1 MTSISNK
8 DHLYLDLAFELA
20 YFIHVSKE
28 VAFFVAEDAL
38 DELPL
43 MLGNQE
49 KNRKPADRLSGFWKW
64 GERSRPIRQ
73 TVRLSES
80 QMLQWLVYKQSES
93 WERQSETGSGLYL
106 PTEEDMILRYLE
118 HLVFLT
124 LRRGSFYVTLA
135 VGQLLHQFDRRETRL
150 LYDILTQ
157 SDSARMKD
165 MSYIGKQRLELLGR
179 ICQRFDHMVQTVK
192 IPGREKQLVMR
203 PTTGSATS
211 LVLECLRR
219 FTPWDTSCVL
229 RPGFDVTDIPG
240 FYFQTESVDE
250 DPIEMDRIH
259 TLLDPTCLARFVEGL
274 RKYARQLP
282 DDNQDKGCNYDSLNE
297 ELMVPEFSNFPG
309 GSSRG
314 DRFEPP
320 RLTPADY
327 VRLDRT
333 LDARVR
339 RRRTFAPQHL
349 SVYVDNVLTESFDSR
364 RRNRVQ
370 FEIGPEAG
378 VIEVR
383 GRDDLGTL
391 TLAILLV
398 EFDQL
403 QIGGSFRDSTVS
415 PGGQKV
421 EIRMTPIWNGQREA
435 KGALVKVDYANL
447 HSLQRVAGPMRRAM
461 VALSSILPGHSAV
474 SPGSER
480 KVAFLLKAS
489 AAIALLAVFIL
500 TWFILRPS
508 QPEIMTP
515 EQAGQP
521 TIEEQKPSPPL
532 ISSKTPEQT
541 QPATKVAPPLIA
553 RATWSSDPQA
563 ALRAIPA
570 EPTRSEVKKVDASR
584 HQQELLVSLP
594 LYDDGGRTYS
604 RYRITLAEPAKTLW
618 QQTLRAPK
626 VSLTG
631 HAHILDLTLVTQ
643 RLAKGIQYELRVEG
657 WTRKSWQQIG
667 HLFVSQ
673 AAK

>member
-1 MTSISNK
+1 MTTASNK
-8 DHLYLDLAFELA
+8 DHLYLSLAFELA

-38 DELPL
+38 EELPL

-49 KNRKPADRLSGFWKW
+49 KNRKPSDRMSGFWKW

-93 WERQSETGSGLYL
+93 WERKSEAGSGLYL
-106 PTEEDMILRYLE
+106 PTEDDMVLRYLE

-135 VGQLLHQFDRRETRL
+135 IGQLLHQFDRRETRL

-165 MSYIGKQRLELLGR
+165 LSYIGKQRLELLGR
-179 ICQRFDHMVQTVK
+179 ICQRFDHMVHTVK

-219 FTPWDTSCVL
+219 FTPWDTACVL
-229 RPGFDVTDIPG
+229 RTGFDVTDIPG
-240 FYFQTESVDE
+240 FYFQAESVDE

-259 TLLDPTCLARFVEGL
+259 TLVDPTCFARFVEGL

-282 DDNQDKGCNYDSLNE
+282 DDNQDKGCSYDSLSE
-297 ELMVPEFSNFPG
+297 QLMVPEFFNFPG

-320 RLTPADY
+320 TLTPADY

-333 LDARVR
+333 LDARAR
-339 RRRTFAPQHL
+339 RRRTFAPQHV
-349 SVYVDNVLTESFDSR
+349 SVYVDNVLTESFDAK

-370 FEIGPEAG
+370 FQIGPEAG

-383 GRDDLGTL
+383 GCDDLGTL

-403 QIGGSFRDSTVS
+403 QVGGAFRDSTVGQ
-415 PGGQKV
+415 GGQKV
-421 EIRMTPIWNGQREA
+421 QIQMTPVWNGEEA
-435 KGALVKVDYANL
+435 QGALVRVDYSNL
-447 HSLQRVAGPMRRAM
+447 HSLQRVAEPMHRAM
-461 VALSSILPGHSAV
+461 VALSSLLPSYSGV
-474 SPGSER
+474 LIGSER
-480 KVAFLLKAS
+480 KDAFLLKAG
-489 AAIALLAVFIL
+489 AAIAVLALVIL
-500 TWFILRPS
+500 TWFTLRRP
-508 QPEIMTP
+508 QPAITTP

-521 TIEEQKPSPPL
+521 TIEEQKPDLPSIP
-532 ISSKTPEQT
+532 SKAPEQ
-541 QPATKVAPPLIA
+541 PKSATKVAPLIA
-553 RATWSSDPQA
+553 RATWSIDPQA
-563 ALRAIPA
+563 ALRAIPV
-570 EPTRSEVKKVDASR
+570 EPTRSEVKRVDGSGK
-584 HQQELLVSLP
+584 QQELLVSLP
-594 LYDDGGRTYS
+594 VYDDGGRTYS
-604 RYRITLAEPAKTLW
+604 RYRITLAEPAKSVW

-631 HAHILDLTLVTQ
+631 HTHILDLALVTQ
-643 RLAKGIQYELRVEG
+643 RLAKGIQYELGVEG
-657 WTRKSWQQIG
+657 WTRNSWQQIG

-673 AAK
+673 AEK

>member
-1 MTSISNK
+1 MSTTSNK
-8 DHLYLDLAFELA
+8 DHLYLGLAFELA

-38 DELPL
+38 DALPL

-49 KNRKPADRLSGFWKW
+49 KNRKPADRMSGFWKW

-93 WERQSETGSGLYL
+93 WERESEAGSGLYL

-135 VGQLLHQFDRRETRL
+135 IGQLLHQFDRRETRL

-165 MSYIGKQRLELLGR
+165 LSYIGKQRLELLGR
-179 ICQRFDHMVQTVK
+179 ICQRFDHMVHTVK
-192 IPGREKQLVMR
+192 TPGREKQLVMR
-203 PTTGSATS
+203 PTNGSATS
-211 LVLECLRR
+211 LALECLRR
-219 FTPWDTSCVL
+219 FTPWDTACVL
-229 RPGFDVTDIPG
+229 RTGFDVTDIPG
-240 FYFQTESVDE
+240 FYFHAESVDE

-259 TLLDPTCLARFVEGL
+259 TLVDPTCFARFVEGL

-282 DDNQDKGCNYDSLNE
+282 DDNQDKGCSYDSLSE
-297 ELMVPEFSNFPG
+297 QLMIPEFFNFPG

-320 RLTPADY
+320 TLTPADY

-333 LDARVR
+333 LDARAR
-339 RRRTFAPQHL
+339 RRRTFAPQFV
-349 SVYVDNVLTESFDSR
+349 SVYVDNVLTESFDAK

-370 FEIGPEAG
+370 FQIGPEGG

-403 QIGGSFRDSTVS
+403 QSGGAFRDSTVS
-415 PGGQKV
+415 QGGQKV
-421 EIRMTPIWNGQREA
+421 EIQITPVWNGESEA
-435 KGALVKVDYANL
+435 KAALVKVDYSSL
-447 HSLQRVAGPMRRAM
+447 RSLQRVAKPMQRAKA
-461 VALSSILPGHSAV
+461 VLSSLLPSHSAV

-480 KVAFLLKAS
+480 KAAFLLKAS
-489 AAIALLAVFIL
+489 AAIGVLAVLFL
-500 TWFILRPS
+500 TWSILRRPR
-508 QPEIMTP
+508 PAITTP

-521 TIEEQKPSPPL
+521 TIEEQKPGSPSP
-532 ISSKTPEQT
+532 SKKPEQA
-541 QPATKVAPPLIA
+541 QPAPKVAPLIA

-570 EPTRSEVKKVDASR
+570 EPTRSEVKKVDASGK
-584 HQQELLVSLP
+584 QQQLLVSLP

-604 RYRITLAEPAKTLW
+604 RYRITLAEPAKSVW
-618 QQTLRAPK
+618 QQTLLAPK
-626 VSLTG
+626 VSRTG
-631 HAHILDLTLVTQ
+631 HAHILDLALVTQ
-643 RLAKGIQYELRVEG
+643 RLTKGIQYELRVEG
-657 WTRKSWQQIG
+657 WTRNSWQQIG
-667 HLFVSQ
+667 YLFVSQ
-673 AAK
+673 AEK

>member
-1 MTSISNK
+1 MTTASNK

-73 TVRLSES
+73 TVRLNES

-93 WERQSETGSGLYL
+93 WERQSEAGSGLYL

-135 VGQLLHQFDRRETRL
+135 IGQLLHQFDRRETRL

-165 MSYIGKQRLELLGR
+165 MSYIGKQRLELLAR
-179 ICQRFDHMVQTVK
+179 ICQRFNHMVHTVK

-203 PTTGSATS
+203 PTSGPATS

-219 FTPWDTSCVL
+219 FTPWDTACVL

-240 FYFQTESVDE
+240 FYFQAESVDE

-259 TLLDPTCLARFVEGL
+259 TLLDPTCFARFVEGL
-274 RKYARQLP
+274 SKYARQLP
-282 DDNQDKGCNYDSLNE
+282 DDNQDRGCSYDSLSE
-297 ELMVPEFSNFPG
+297 RLMVPEFLNFPG

-314 DRFEPP
+314 DRFDAPT
-320 RLTPADY
+320 LTQADY

-333 LDARVR
+333 LDARAR
-339 RRRTFAPQHL
+339 RRRTFAPEHV
-349 SVYVDNVLTESFDSR
+349 SVYVDNVLAESFDST

-370 FEIGPEAG
+370 FQIGPDAG

-383 GRDDLGTL
+383 GRDDIGTL

-403 QIGGSFRDSTVS
+403 QIGGSFKDSTVS
-415 PGGQKV
+415 KGGQKV
-421 EIRMTPIWNGQREA
+421 EIQVTPIWDGAREP
-435 KGALVKVDYANL
+435 KGALVKVDYTNL
-447 HSLQRVAGPMRRAM
+447 RSLQRVTGPMHR
-461 VALSSILPGHSAV
+461 VVPALGSLLQGHSG
-474 SPGSER
+474 GSTGFEW
-480 KVAFLLKAS
+480 KYPFLLKAS
-489 AAIALLAVFIL
+489 AAVVLLAALIL
-500 TWFILRPS
+500 TWFIVRPS
-508 QPEIMTP
+508 HPTMRTP
-515 EQAGQP
+515 EQAGR
-521 TIEEQKPSPPL
+521 TATEEEKPVPPL
-532 ISSKTPEQT
+532 ISSKTPEPP
-541 QPATKVAPPLIA
+541 QPANKVASLIA
-553 RATWSSDPQA
+553 HATWSRDPQA
-563 ALRAIPA
+563 ILRAIPA
-570 EPTRSEVKKVDASR
+570 EPTRSEVKKVDPAR
-584 HQQELLVSLP
+584 KQQQVLLSLP
-594 LYDDGGRTYS
+594 VYDDGGRSYV

-626 VSLTG
+626 VSLSG
-631 HAHILDLTLVTQ
+631 HAHILDLALVTQ
-643 RLAKGIQYELRVEG
+643 RLAKEMRYELRVEG
-657 WTRKSWQQIG
+657 WTRNGWQRIG
-667 HLFVSQ
+667 HLFVSHGE
-673 AAK
+673 K